1 MSVPRLSQE
10 TLAEMVGT
18 TRSRVSFFLNRFR
31 KLGFIDYDIGDSLHV
46 RSSLLRVVL
55 DDDDARV
62 LTRPGRRTS
71 HARTRKALEP
81 PAEPGEAPDR
91 ERARTPPL
99 LRFKPRRRY
108 TCRA

>member
-1 MSVPRLSQE
+1 
-10 TLAEMVGT
+10 MVGT

-31 KLGFIDYDIGDSLHV
+31 KLGYIDYDVGPSLHV

-55 DDDDARV
+55 DDDNGRV
-62 LTRPGRRTS
+62 LTRPGRTS
-71 HARTRKALEP
+71 HARTKKAHEP

-99 LRFKPRRRY
+99 PRFRPRGR
-108 TCRA
+108 